1 MTTGKLGQK
10 ARATKI
16 RENIE
21 SNLIKLY
28 GRKPG
33 SATDEELFKAV
44 ALSLRERIL
53 DKWTKANEQIDARGL
68 KKLYYLSAEY
78 LLGRALVNNMIN
90 LGVLGDYKAAMQ
102 QIGYPFE
109 RLEEQENEAGLGN
122 GGLGRLAACFLDSLS
137 TMELPVMG
145 SGIRYEYGM
154 FRQRI
159 VDGAQSEMPDDWT
172 QNGVIWEIERPEEQV
187 EVRFEGTVDE
197 IWTEEGLVI
206 VHKSCQTVMA
216 VPYDMPIMGYKSRLP
231 ATLRLW
237 RAACPQ
243 AFDLQSF
250 NKGDYI
256 CVLKQR
262 ELAES
267 ISKVLY
273 PEDNHIAG
281 RMLRLKQY
289 YFLASAT
296 MQCMVKGHKRRYGD
310 VRSLPEKVTVQI
322 NDTHPALAIPELMRI
337 LLDEERLGWDE
348 AYGIV
353 SRVFGYTN
361 HTVMQEAL
369 EAWPEQL
376 FKNLLPRVYTIV
388 LAISD
393 SFSQRLWQAYP
404 GDWDKIAN
412 MAIIAYDEIRMANL
426 CIAVCHKV
434 NGVSQLHGDILK
446 TRTFRDFFVLEPT
459 KFTAITNGITPR
471 RWLAHSNPALTEL
484 IKSRIGDLFLRDE
497 REFER
502 LLPFT
507 DDKSY
512 LNEFAAVKA
521 QNKKR
526 LAAYMQKEMNLSI
539 DPDSIFDVQA
549 KRLHEYKRQLL
560 KVLHIMHLYNQLTQ
574 DSGFSLP
581 HPVTFLFA
589 AKASPAYHKA
599 KNIIRLIHT
608 VGDMVEAHPRTKD
621 VIKVVFLENYNVSL
635 AELLIP
641 AADISEQISTAGR
654 EASGTGNMKFM
665 LGGAVTLG
673 TMDGANIE
681 IMQRVGEDNIFIF
694 GANADE
700 IAQMENSRSY
710 NPKTLFES
718 NQAIRAA
725 VSRLADGSLPAVD
738 KAPFESIYAS
748 LLEGD
753 YDPADK
759 YFVLHDFDAYCGVYD
774 RVLKAYADKVR
785 WTKMAAV
792 NTASAGY
799 FSSDRTIGEY
809 NRLIWRLDTL

>member
-1 MTTGKLGQK
+1 MTTGKLGLK

-21 SNLIKLY
+21 RNLIKLY

-33 SATDEELFKAV
+33 SATDEELFKAA
-44 ALSLRERIL
+44 ALSLREMIL
-53 DKWTKANEQIDARGL
+53 DKWTKANEQIEMRGL

-78 LLGRALVNNMIN
+78 LLGRSLVSNMIN
-90 LGVLGDYKAAMQ
+90 LGVLEDYKAALQ
-102 QIGYPFE
+102 QIGYSFE
-109 RLEEQENEAGLGN
+109 KLEEQEFEAGLGN

-159 VDGAQSEMPDDWT
+159 VDGAQTELPDDWT
-172 QNGVIWEIERPEEQV
+172 QNGVIWDIERPEEQV

-206 VHKSCQTVMA
+206 VHKGCQTVMA
-216 VPYDMPIMGYKSRLP
+216 VPYDMPIMGYKSRMP

-250 NKGDYI
+250 NKGDYM
-256 CVLKQR
+256 CVIKQR

-296 MQCMVKGHKRRYGD
+296 MQCMVKDHKKRYGD
-310 VRSLPEKVTVQI
+310 VRSLPDKVTVQI

-376 FKNLLPRVYTIV
+376 FKTLLPRVYTIV

-393 SFSQRLWQAYP
+393 RFSQRLWQAYP
-404 GDWDKIAN
+404 GDWDKIAH
-412 MAIIAYDEIRMANL
+412 MSIISYDEIRMANL
-426 CIAVCHKV
+426 CIAVCHKL

-446 TRTFRDFFVLEPT
+446 TRTFRDFYVLEPA
-459 KFTAITNGITPR
+459 KFTAITNGITIR

-484 IKSRIGDLFLRDE
+484 IKSRIGDAFLRDE
-497 REFER
+497 SEFEK

-507 DDKSY
+507 DDKKF
-512 LNEFAAVKA
+512 LDEFASVKA
-521 QNKKR
+521 HNKKR
-526 LAAYMQKEMNLSI
+526 LADYVQKAQGISI
-539 DPDSIFDVQA
+539 DKDSIFDVQA

-560 KVLHIMHLYNQLTQ
+560 KVLHIIHLYNRLTE
-574 DSGFSLP
+574 DSAFSLP

-599 KNIIRLIHT
+599 KNIIRLIHA
-608 VGDMVEAHPRTKD
+608 VGDMVAANPRTKD
-621 VIKVVFLENYNVSL
+621 IIKVVFLENYNVSL
-635 AELLIP
+635 AEMLIP

-681 IMQRVGEDNIFIF
+681 IRQRVGKDNIFIF

-700 IAQMENSRSY
+700 VAQMEKSRSY
-710 NPKTLFES
+710 NPKSLFDNNQS
-718 NQAIRAA
+718 IRQAI
-725 VSRLADGSLPAVD
+725 LCLTDGSLPASD

-759 YFVLHDFDAYCGVYD
+759 YFVLHDFDAYCEVFD
-774 RVLKAYADKVR
+774 STLKAYSDKER
-785 WTKMAAV
+785 WIKMAAA
-792 NTASAGY
+792 NTANAGY
-799 FSSDRTIGEY
+799 FSSDRTIREY
-809 NRLIWRLDTL
+809 NKLMWRLDPL